1 MGVKPNLVVV
11 DIDGTV
17 NAMRSMEFPE
27 RSSGWTSDLASTP
40 GRTHIHRELIERLA
54 DLDRREDTEVVW
66 LSWWPR
72 DLIERIN
79 AQLDLEFRIL
89 PLGNTCGCG
98 KVRSLRIELLRANR
112 QRVVWLD
119 DDEATADASLTP
131 LADLLALQPDFF
143 VGLTPL
149 YIETVGAYLDGSDE
163 AELIDDLVSAEAW
176 RWNDRTRSMHSYS
189 RREEPHFD
197 NRGTLMREAF
207 LAELASVVQR
217 GHVRPNAD
225 ESYGKR
231 DGVHLEPWQLEHAV
245 RLWAEHGLRIELV
258 PLTGRPGEILLHV
271 PEPEGIEDDD

>member
-1 MGVKPNLVVV
+1 MKVKPNLVVL

-17 NAMRSMEFPE
+17 NSTPSMEFSE
-27 RSSGWTSDLASTP
+27 RSSGWSSDLASTP
-40 GRTHIHRELIERLA
+40 GRTHIYRELIERLVQ
-54 DLDRREDTEVVW
+54 LNQREDIEVVW

-72 DLIERIN
+72 DRIKDLN
-79 AQLDLEFRIL
+79 TQLNLEFRIL
-89 PLGNTCGCG
+89 SLENRAGGG
-98 KVRSLRIELLRANR
+98 KLRSLCIELLRANR

-119 DDEATADASLTP
+119 DDEATADTSLIP

-176 RWNDRTRSMHSYS
+176 RWNDRTRPMHSYS
-189 RREEPHFD
+189 RREETHFD
-197 NRGTLMREAF
+197 NRGALMREAF
-207 LAELASVVQR
+207 LAQLAAVAQR
-217 GHVRPNAD
+217 GRVQPNAD
-225 ESYGKR
+225 ESYGTR
-231 DGVHLEPWQLEHAV
+231 DGVHLEPWQLEHGV

-258 PLTGRPGEILLHV
+258 PLTGRPGEIHLHV